1 MGLRTKAVFAGR
13 EHRTPRH
20 PRHATATT
28 LPQSPALMCAQFEG
42 TLIMKRY
49 IGLPLIALAVAG
61 CGYSQPGQPVLP
73 DLPEPPAPIEN
84 RFADFE
90 VAEQDESLSAFED
103 PALDGLRSASLSRF
117 RSEAEFKDWLK
128 AARAAAEERG
138 ISYLPPMP
146 VAMAAPSD
154 MAMSE
159 SEPQAMDSAPSEIV
173 VTGNATAASDE
184 NPEITNNQKAGV
196 DEGGILK
203 QIGNHL
209 VILQDG
215 RLFVTD
221 LMPDGKPGLE
231 LTDMANVYR
240 SSDEDTWYD
249 EVLVAGRTILVTG
262 YSYREEATE
271 YTVLNLGEDG
281 KVTRQATFY
290 ISSNDY
296 YSGSNYATRMIDGKL
311 VIHTPIYL
319 AGRGWWD
326 ELNIPVIR
334 EWRQEDEDGFRERTE
349 LEDGRPLFSAADIW
363 LPVQQTIKPVI
374 HTVTVCD
381 ISGATDT
388 SVPACQATAIVGT
401 ETHEFLVT
409 KDAFWL
415 WMSPAEEEKERE
427 TDADDVPAEC
437 TEGPR
442 AQLADIAP
450 SVLVR
455 LPVDG
460 ATPSVL
466 GVRGEPQNQFSMDM
480 DAGTFR
486 AVVDWQHRDCDG
498 WYGYRKDEADL
509 AYFDTPLDALDDVLH
524 ETAGGRYFDLPTPGT
539 TSYEARFTERHLVYG
554 AREGWG
560 SWPPDEGDPR
570 ENGRAIIVPVDAPAS
585 PVTVELPHDVIRAER
600 AGPYMALTG
609 YHDHTGLSLSLID
622 LRAEPHVSDT
632 VKLAG
637 RFESENRSHAFN
649 SRIDASGAGLIGLPT
664 VPQSEEAERWWWW
677 SSSSD
682 MSYIGVATDGRLS
695 EAGDLEATRR
705 DPDQPSGT
713 DYECEVSCI
722 DWYGNARPIFTG
734 GRLLALINSELV
746 EGELRNGKVEEIN
759 RIDLTA
765 PLPE

>member
-1 MGLRTKAVFAGR
+1 
-13 EHRTPRH
+13 
-20 PRHATATT
+20 
-28 LPQSPALMCAQFEG
+28 
-42 TLIMKRY
+42 MKRF
-49 IGLPLIALAVAG
+49 IGLPLVALVACG
-61 CGYSQPGQPVLP
+61 CTYSQPRQSFV
-73 DLPEPPAPIEN
+73 DVPEPPAP
-84 RFADFE
+84 FE
-90 VAEQDESLSAFED
+90 SRYAGFELQAQDETLAVFED
-103 PALDGLRSASLSRF
+103 PVLDGLRDTSLSKF
-117 RSEAEFKDWLK
+117 RSEEEFKDWIK
-128 AARAAAEERG
+128 ATRAAADARDIG
-138 ISYLPPMP
+138 QPYPILPAAPPSADM
-146 VAMAAPSD
+146 AMAVGAPPPAAEAAPS
-154 MAMSE
+154 AE
-159 SEPQAMDSAPSEIV
+159 VA
-173 VTGNATAASDE
+173 VTGSSLPGAAD

-203 QIGNHL
+203 QIGQHL

-221 LMPDGKPGLE
+221 LMPGGQAGLK
-231 LTDMANVYR
+231 LSDRADVYR

-326 ELNIPVIR
+326 ELDIPVIR
-334 EWRQEDEDGFRERTE
+334 EWRQEEEDGFRERTE
-349 LEDGRPLFSAADIW
+349 LEDGRPLFSATDIW
-363 LPVQQTIKPVI
+363 MPVQQTLKPVI

-381 ISGATDT
+381 ISRVTDT
-388 SVPACQATAIVGT
+388 SIPACKATAIVGT

-409 KDAFWL
+409 KDSFWL
-415 WMSPAEEEKERE
+415 WMSPSTEERARE
-427 TDADDVPAEC
+427 ISS
-437 TEGPR
+437 EGPR
-442 AQLADIAP
+442 QDCSSGPRPELSGIAP
-450 SVLVR
+450 SALVR

-460 ATPSVL
+460 AKPSVL

-486 AVVDWQHRDCDG
+486 AVLDWRHRDCG
-498 WYGYRKDEADL
+498 PWQSKEEADL
-509 AYFDTPLDALDDVLH
+509 TYFDVPLDELSDVFH
-524 ETAGGRYFDLPTPGT
+524 ETAGGRYFDLPTPGA
-539 TSYEARFTERHLVYG
+539 SDYEARFTEKHLVYG
-554 AREGWG
+554 ARQGWG
-560 SWPPDEGDPR
+560 SWPPSEGETRDS
-570 ENGRAIIVPVDAPAS
+570 GRAIIVPVDAPAA
-585 PVTVELPHDVIRAER
+585 PVTVELSHDVIRAER

-622 LRAEPHVSDT
+622 LRTDPRVSGT
-632 VKLAG
+632 LTLEG
-637 RFESENRSHAFN
+637 RYESENRSHAFN
-649 SRIDASGAGLIGLPT
+649 SRIDADGTGLIGLPT
-664 VPQSEEAERWWWW
+664 VPQSEEADRWWWW

-682 MSYIGVATDGRLS
+682 MTYIATSADGGLS
-695 EAGDLEATRR
+695 EAGQLEATRR
-705 DPDQPSGT
+705 DPDLPSQT
-713 DYECEVSCI
+713 LYECEVSCI

-746 EGELRNGKVEEIN
+746 EGQLRNGKVAEIN

-765 PLPE
+765 PLAD